1 MNDFPGH
8 RWFFVVAALAAALLS
23 QSAGAG
29 DFYAGKSITFI
40 VGSGV
45 GGGYDLQA
53 RLASRHLGKHIPGRP
68 SIVVQNMPAAGGIAA
83 CNHIY
88 NTAPPDGT
96 VIALAQRNVLVAK
109 LTYPGG
115 TRFEMERFHWLAS
128 LNSETAVALA
138 WNETAPH
145 RTTKDLFEKELIV
158 GGVNG
163 ADPEI
168 TPRLY
173 NALIGTK
180 FKVVTGYTTTAQVA
194 LAMERGEVQGIADWS
209 WSSIKSV
216 RPTWLR
222 DNKVTLLLQGAL
234 NREPELGGL
243 PSALDYVKDAADRKT
258 LELHF
263 TQKLA
268 ARPVIAPPGVPPD
281 RVALLRAA
289 FEALRTDP
297 DFLADAERSRQ
308 ETGIVPGEEIDA
320 VVKLVAST
328 PPEITDRYA
337 KAFAPERK
345 P

>member
-1 MNDFPGH
+1 MNDLPGH
-8 RWFFVVAALAAALLS
+8 RSFLVLAALAAALLS
-23 QSAGAG
+23 HSAAAR
-29 DFYAGKSITFI
+29 DFYAGKAITFI

-53 RLASRHLGKHIPGRP
+53 RLASRHLAEHIPGHP

-83 CNHIY
+83 CNYIY
-88 NTAPPDGT
+88 NTAPADGT

-128 LNSETAVALA
+128 LNSETAVTLA

-145 RTTKDLFEKELIV
+145 RTAKDLFEKELIV

-216 RPTWLR
+216 RPTLLR
-222 DNKVTLLLQGAL
+222 DKKVTMLLQGAL
-234 NREPELGGL
+234 KREPELGDL
-243 PSALDYVKDAADRKT
+243 ASALDYVKDAADRKT

-268 ARPVIAPPGVPPD
+268 ARPVIAPPTVPLD

-289 FEALRTDP
+289 FKALGKDP
-297 DFLADAERSRQ
+297 DYLADAERSRQ
-308 ETGIVPGEEIDA
+308 EIGIVPGEEIDA